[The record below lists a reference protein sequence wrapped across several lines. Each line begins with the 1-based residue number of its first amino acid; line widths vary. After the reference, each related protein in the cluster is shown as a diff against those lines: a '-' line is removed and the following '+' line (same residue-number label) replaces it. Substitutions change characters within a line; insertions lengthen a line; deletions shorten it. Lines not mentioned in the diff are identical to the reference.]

1 MIIQVGAVRPLEGY
15 RLRLEFSDGT
25 VKEIDLSGELYG
37 EVFEPLRD
45 PELFQSV
52 AVNAE
57 TGTIEWPNGADFAPE
72 FLHEH
77 GTPVHQV
84 A

>member
-1 MIIQVGAVRPLEGY
+1 MFLHVNSVEPLEGY
-15 RLRLEFSDGT
+15 SLRLEFSDGS
-25 VKEIDLSGELYG
+25 VRDADLSAELHG

-45 PELFQSV
+45 PLFFRKV

-72 FLHEH
+72 FLHES
-77 GTPVHQV
+77 GIPARQP